1 MKHIRKVS
9 RGREGTAWDAIRG
22 RSRAGALECADAKGD
37 FMNAIW
43 RAWSDYVFAKK
54 NEVSIS

>member
-1 MKHIRKVS
+1 MKHIKRVS
-9 RGREGTAWDAIRG
+9 MGRDT
-22 RSRAGALECADAKGD
+22 SRARRALDCADAKGD

-54 NEVSIS
+54 NEVRIS